1 MANETKISELVDKK
15 ALDDLS
21 LLNLRINTIA
31 ESYKK
36 TVAEI
41 GSGISIKVN
50 GIQDY
55 SEKFQKL
62 TTAIEK
68 GIVADKAL
76 KDSKKEQEALLQNIS
91 SAIKNN
97 AEAIRAEAE
106 ANRQNKA
113 AELDVAK
120 AKTEAMKHDKLQNQ
134 AKKQT
139 KVTIEEAI
147 VIMKQ
152 EIKTEREA
160 IEQSRLLRA
169 AKKDVD
175 HTTEEGRKLI
185 MKMNAVIDRNTE
197 TFRRNA
203 DAMVKQKMAIGDY
216 QEQIKGALVSLKN
229 GENGFKNIGIVAKGF
244 GGILRVGTS
253 PAIKEIKTGVSSM
266 IKGWIGAQA
275 VLTGIRKLI
284 GLFESGYG
292 SVVSFEAANSKLAAI
307 LGTTSDRTKDLT
319 MDAKRLGDT
328 TKYTASQAT
337 NLQIELAKLGFS
349 RKEILD
355 ATEYILRFAQATGAE
370 LPEAAALA
378 GAALRMFGAETT
390 ETERYVS
397 AMAVATTKS
406 ALSFSYLQTAMP
418 IVGPVA
424 KAFNFQIEDTLA
436 LLGKLADAGFDA
448 SSAATATRNILLNLA
463 DGSGKLAKALGGP
476 VESLPELV
484 SGLQK
489 LKDSGVDLNSTL
501 ELTDKRSVAA
511 FNAFLTA
518 ADKIVPL
525 REQITGVDA
534 ELKAMADTMGDNV
547 EGATKGLSSAW
558 EGFMITLGKNTG
570 AIAGMIRELTDLV
583 HWMRESVATA
593 EELGEERLAAAKRS
607 GEEAS
612 KQDKEWVKSK
622 TESIFTVAKL
632 LRNQGAEGTEAF
644 EKAREQ
650 QLKVLERS
658 LAQEE
663 ARLELYTKRNQKQWA
678 EYNDRSF
685 LKQGIGLQKATSA
698 MNKDINESF
707 ALIEQQTGYIAG
719 LKAKMEQVKGIAN
732 KYQIEEDGKNSQ
744 QILTDKEKAAAEK
757 AAKERLKIEDNY
769 RQSELALM
777 DEGLEKELA
786 KISAGYVKRMA
797 EIRGQSKE
805 EIATRKNLA
814 EEMKRE
820 VDAKTESYNLD
831 REKTDIANRVEAA
844 KKGSE
849 EELNLKLQQLEL
861 NREAEINEAEKT
873 GQDVF
878 AIDEKYKA
886 KQMELINKYASERV
900 KRMQNDAAVQSIIL
914 NQQLQG
920 ELDVLTNSYTTG
932 IIDKEEFE
940 RKKSEI
946 AAKYGIKQAETALEL
961 AKQQLSISG
970 LSAEDKEDLA
980 KKLAEAEIALSNAVR
995 DVEIAN
1001 AEKTADAHK
1010 RKMEKVANTIQ
1021 MVGDMLDAFADL
1033 GTALFDRKINE
1044 IEGERDA
1051 NTEAGEAEIERID
1064 KLEQSGAIKKE
1075 EAEARKRAAADR
1087 TSAKDAELAKKK
1099 AELQT
1104 RQAKM
1109 EKANNI
1115 AQIIMTTAL
1124 AVMKQLAATP
1134 LPLGAPMVAMIAAL
1148 GAIQLASVI
1157 AQPIPKYAKGT
1168 DNHPGGPAIVGDGGK
1183 HEAVVVGSSYF
1194 ITPNTST
1201 LLDLP
1206 RGAKVL
1212 PDIDKEIESLM
1223 GIAVKSDAMMAIYKP
1238 KSEKS
1243 NRVVVNNDYTDLKKE
1258 VQSTNRI
1265 LSAMDKRGRRL
1276 NNRQV
1281 FNNYVNSKL

>member
-76 KDSKKEQEALLQNIS
+76 KDAKKEQEALLKRIS
-91 SAIKNN
+91 DQTKENVKDALEKVKADKV
-97 AEAIRAEAE
+97 AE
-106 ANRQNKA
+106 QA
-113 AELDVAK
+113 ALAAAK
-120 AKTEAMKHDKLQNQ
+120 VETERLKQQRLMNQ
-134 AKKQT
+134 EKKQQR
-139 KVTIEEAI
+139 VTIEEAV

-152 EIKTEREA
+152 QIKTDREA

-185 MKMNAVIDRNTE
+185 MQMNAVIDRNTE
-197 TFRRNA
+197 TCRRNA
-203 DAMVKQKMAIGDY
+203 DTMVKQKMTIGDY
-216 QEQIKGALVSLKN
+216 KEQIKGALISLKN
-229 GENGFKNIGIVAKGF
+229 GEKGFKNIGIVAKGF
-244 GGILRVGTS
+244 GGILRESAS

-266 IKGWIGAQA
+266 IKGWVGAQA
-275 VLTGIRKLI
+275 VLTGIRKMI

-940 RKKSEI
+940 RRKSEI

-970 LSAEDKEDLA
+970 LSAEDQEDLA

-1021 MVGDMLDAFADL
+1021 MVGDLLNSFADL
-1033 GTALFDRKINE
+1033 GSALFDRKINE
-1044 IEGERDA
+1044 IEGEQDA

-1087 TSAKDAELAKKK
+1087 TAAKDAELAKKK

-1104 RQAKM
+1104 KQAKM
-1109 EKANNI
+1109 DKANAIVQTII
-1115 AQIIMTTAL
+1115 ATAL
-1124 AVMKQLAATP
+1124 AVIKAMPNIPLSIIAGATGAASLAA
-1134 LPLGAPMVAMIAAL
+1134 I
-1148 GAIQLASVI
+1148 I

-1212 PDIDKEIESLM
+1212 PDIDKEMESLM
-1223 GIAVKSDAMMAIYKP
+1223 GIAVKSDAMMAMYKP
-1238 KSEKS
+1238 KPDKS
-1243 NRVVVNNDYTDLKKE
+1243 NQVIVNNDYTDLKKE